1 MTSPCGE
8 MNDAEQP
15 PAIRNEARRTCSSHA
30 CEGVK
35 PYFAATV
42 FDGKLSNVHMPSS
55 ACIAC
60 VRTRHD
66 ASNPATKIDRFFAF
80 TLNPS
85 PATSRWPP
93 QRHHYLAQN
102 SRQGKHRCAWAP
114 GLALF
119 ET

>member
-60 VRTRHD
+60 VRTRHA
-66 ASNPATKIDRFFAF
+66 ASNPAAKLDRFLAF
-80 TLNPS
+80 IFIAS
-85 PATSRWPP
+85 
-93 QRHHYLAQN
+93 
-102 SRQGKHRCAWAP
+102 
-114 GLALF
+114 LF
-119 ET
+119 WYGFWRYGFRLLVF